1 MRQTYLTLA
10 AIAILFTA
18 TNCKS
23 ETEKVEEATADVV
36 EAGKDLEEANTDY
49 QAEVDKYKI
58 ETAEK
63 IAENERLGA
72 QLKNEYFR
80 NRTLLFNNIYEAV

>member
-63 IAENERLGA
+63 IAENE
-72 QLKNEYFR
+72 KS
-80 NRTLLFNNIYEAV
+80 IK